1 MRRRLLPTIWM
12 TLLSVGGARN
22 QVLNCFDQFIIL
34 MKKKNPKLLVSNLQP
49 FPGIFLIIVFR
60 IYCLHWLKL

>member
-34 MKKKNPKLLVSNLQP
+34 MKNPKLLVSNLQP
-49 FPGIFLIIVFR
+49 FPSMFLIIVFR
-60 IYCLHWLKL
+60 IYC